1 MISVYDCLIAPVMS
15 EKTMA
20 KMEGVRVFKVNP
32 SATKFDV
39 RRAVEE
45 IFKVKVASVN
55 ILNRGG
61 KKKVFRGKFG
71 RTEDRKFAVVRLS
84 EGTIKF
90 EGGF

>member
-1 MISVYDCLIAPVMS
+1 MISIYDCLIAPVMS
-15 EKTMA
+15 EKTMSKA
-20 KMEGVRVFKVNP
+20 EGVHVFKVNT

-61 KKKVFRGKFG
+61 KKKVFRGKLG
-71 RTEDRKFAVVRLS
+71 RTENRKFAVVKLS
-84 EGTIKF
+84 EGTIKA